1 MGSARPESRGLGR
14 PATKIN
20 MRMHEAR
27 VRVFLASLGV
37 GVATAALMLATES
50 HLAMAW
56 DEGYTLGM
64 QARLRDWLRALKDPK
79 RFAAEWRA
87 PSPSEELITA
97 DGLPP
102 PRPEQLD
109 TRTELLFDRH
119 VVAWFWPCAR
129 EQPHGHPPF
138 YALLG
143 LVGDLLAPS
152 WDDLPRARLGPILL
166 FSFTAGAICA
176 FVAGRWGGWAAAL
189 AASSWVF
196 QPNLFAHGHYA
207 GFDATL
213 TALWV
218 LAIVAFA
225 QAMEP
230 ADPPREP
237 GSIRWGWTLGF
248 GLVVGC
254 AMANKLT
261 GWFLPLPFLVW
272 AAFHRSRRAFRTLL
286 VGLLV
291 ASAVVYAMVPPWWTD
306 PLDGVSRFLSSNLTR
321 SVTFPLRIQFLHVVY
336 ETPRESL
343 PWYNTLVWTVLVTP
357 VGFLG
362 MAGAGFWSA
371 VRGWRREPI
380 GPLIAG
386 NWTFLMALRAM
397 PHTPGHDGVR
407 LFLPAFGVLALL
419 GGMGARFLIDRW
431 AGRAKAA
438 VVACML
444 EGVLSVAVMMPVP
457 LSYFSPIVGGLP
469 GAAALGM
476 EPTYY
481 WDALGPGPRQ
491 WLAGHTAPGES
502 IQFAMFTRSF
512 LYLRRIGELPPRF
525 ASIDPGRPRW
535 VVLQNRP
542 GAFSDLG
549 RALVARGHPQYTL
562 SKLGVPLIWIFP
574 YREMEEIAGELR
586 R

>member
-1 MGSARPESRGLGR
+1 
-14 PATKIN
+14 
-20 MRMHEAR
+20 MRMDEAR
-27 VRVFLASLGV
+27 VRVWLASLGV
-37 GVATAALMLATES
+37 GVATAALMLATGPR
-50 HLAMAW
+50 LAITW
-56 DEGYTLGM
+56 DEGDTLGM
-64 QARLRDWLRALKDPK
+64 EARIRDWFRAMRNPQ

-87 PSPSEELITA
+87 PHQSEELITA

-102 PRPEQLD
+102 PRREQLD

-129 EQPHGHPPF
+129 ELPHCHPPF

-143 LVGDLLAPS
+143 LAGDLLAPS
-152 WDDLPRARLGPILL
+152 WDTLPRARLGPILL
-166 FSFTAGAICA
+166 FSFTAGVIFG
-176 FVAGRWGGWAAAL
+176 FVAGRWGCWAAAL
-189 AASSWVF
+189 ATSAWVF

-207 GFDATL
+207 CMDATL
-213 TALWV
+213 TALWA
-218 LAIVAFA
+218 LAIVTFA

-230 ADPPREP
+230 AVPPREP

-248 GLVVGC
+248 GLAVGC
-254 AMANKLT
+254 ALASKLT
-261 GWFLPLPFLVW
+261 GWFLPIPFLVW
-272 AAFHRSRRAFRTLL
+272 AGLYRSRRASRTLL

-291 ASAVVYAMVPPWWTD
+291 ASAVAYALVPPWWTD
-306 PLDGVSRFLSSNLTR
+306 PIDGVSRFVASGLSR
-321 SVTFPLRIQFLHVVY
+321 SATFPLRIQFLHAVY

-357 VGFLG
+357 VGFLA
-362 MAGAGFWSA
+362 MAGVGFWSA
-371 VRGWRREPI
+371 LRGWRREPI
-380 GPLIAG
+380 GLLVAG
-386 NWTFLMALRAM
+386 NWAFLMAMRAM

-419 GGMGARFLIDRW
+419 GGMGAWFLIDRW
-431 AGRAKAA
+431 SRLARAAI
-438 VVACML
+438 VACVL
-444 EGVLSVAVMMPVP
+444 EGALSVAVMMPVP

-481 WDALGPGPRQ
+481 WDALGPGPRR
-491 WLAGHTAPGES
+491 WLAQHSSPGET

-512 LYLRRIGELPPRF
+512 LYLRRVGELPPRL

-542 GAFSDLG
+542 GAFSDIG

-562 SKLGVPLIWIFP
+562 TKLGIPLIWIFP
-574 YREMEEIAGELR
+574 YREMEELAAELR

>member
-1 MGSARPESRGLGR
+1 
-14 PATKIN
+14 
-20 MRMHEAR
+20 MHKAR
-27 VRVFLASLGV
+27 VGVFLVSLGV
-37 GVATAALMLATES
+37 GVATAALILATEP
-50 HLAMAW
+50 HLAIAW
-56 DEGYTLGM
+56 DEGYTLGVE
-64 QARLRDWLRALKDPK
+64 ARIRDWFRALRDPR

-87 PSPSEELITA
+87 PAPSEELVPP
-97 DGLPP
+97 DGIPP
-102 PRPEQLD
+102 PRPDQVD
-109 TRTELLFDRH
+109 TRAELLFDRR

-166 FSFTAGAICA
+166 FSFTAGAIFG
-176 FVAGRWGGWAAAL
+176 FVAGRWGCWAAAL
-189 AASSWVF
+189 AAGSWTF

-213 TALWV
+213 TALWL

-225 QAMEP
+225 QAMAP
-230 ADPPREP
+230 AGPPREREC
-237 GSIRWGWTLGF
+237 IRRGWTLGF
-248 GLVVGC
+248 GLVLGC

-261 GWFLPLPFLVW
+261 GWFLPLPLLVW
-272 AAFHRSRRAFRTLL
+272 AGLYRSRRASRTLL
-286 VGLLV
+286 VGLLI
-291 ASAVVYAMVPPWWTD
+291 ALIVVYAMVPPWWTD
-306 PLDGVSRFLSSNLTR
+306 PLDGAARFFESNLTR
-321 SVTFPLRIQFLHVVY
+321 SVTFPLRVMFLHTIY

-357 VGFLG
+357 VGYLV
-362 MAGAGFWSA
+362 MACAGFWSA
-371 VRGWRREPI
+371 LRGWRREPI
-380 GPLIAG
+380 GLVIAG
-386 NWTFLMALRAM
+386 NWAFLIALRAM

-407 LFLPAFGVLALL
+407 LFLPAFGILALL
-419 GGMGARFLIDRW
+419 GGMGARFLIECRYRW
-431 AGRAKAA
+431 PKAA
-438 VVACML
+438 IVACGL
-444 EGVLSVAVMMPVP
+444 EGVLSIGVMMPVP

-481 WDALGPGPRQ
+481 WDALGPGPRR
-491 WLAGHTAPGES
+491 WLAQHTATGQT

-512 LYLRRIGELPPRF
+512 LYLRRIGELPPRL
-525 ASIDPGRPRW
+525 ASVDPGRPRW

-549 RALVARGHPQYTL
+549 RALVTRGHPRYTVT
-562 SKLGVPLIWIFP
+562 KLGVPLIWIFP
-574 YREMEEIAGELR
+574 YREMEELAAELGP
-586 R
+586 

>member
-1 MGSARPESRGLGR
+1 
-14 PATKIN
+14 
-20 MRMHEAR
+20 MRMHQTR
-27 VRVFLASLGV
+27 VRVLLASLGI

-50 HLAMAW
+50 HLAIVW
-56 DEGYTLGM
+56 DEGYTLGVE
-64 QARLRDWLRALKDPK
+64 ARIRDWFRALRDPE

-87 PSPSEELITA
+87 PDPSEELITA

-102 PRPEQLD
+102 PRREQLD
-109 TRTELLFDRH
+109 RRTKLLFDRH

-129 EQPHGHPPF
+129 ELPHGHPPF
-138 YALLG
+138 YAVLG
-143 LVGDLLAPS
+143 LAGDLLAPS
-152 WDDLPRARLGPILL
+152 WDALPRARLGPILL
-166 FSFTAGAICA
+166 FSATAAAIFG
-176 FVAGRWGGWAAAL
+176 FVAGRWGCWAAAL

-207 GFDATL
+207 GFDGTL
-213 TALWV
+213 TALWA
-218 LAIVAFA
+218 LAIITFA

-230 ADPPREP
+230 AGPPREP
-237 GSIRWGWTLGF
+237 ESLRWGWTLGF

-254 AMANKLT
+254 ALASKLT

-272 AAFHRSRRAFRTLL
+272 AGLYRSRRASRTLF
-286 VGLLV
+286 VGLVV
-291 ASAVVYAMVPPWWTD
+291 ALGAVYAMVPPWWTD
-306 PLDGVSRFLSSNLTR
+306 PIDGVSRFFASNLTR
-321 SVTFPLRIQFLHVVY
+321 SATFPLRIQFLHAVY

-343 PWYNTLVWTVLVTP
+343 PWYNTLVWTLMVTP
-357 VGFLG
+357 VGFLA
-362 MAGAGFWSA
+362 MAVAGLWSA

-380 GPLIAG
+380 GLLIAG
-386 NWTFLMALRAM
+386 NWALLIALRAM

-431 AGRAKAA
+431 GRLARAVIAA
-438 VVACML
+438 CLL
-444 EGVLSVAVMMPVP
+444 EGVVSLAVMMPVP
-457 LSYFSPIVGGLP
+457 LSYFSPIVGGLS

-491 WLAGHTAPGES
+491 WLAGHTSAGETV
-502 IQFAMFTRSF
+502 QFPMFTRSF
-512 LYLRRIGELPPRF
+512 LYLRRIGGLPPRL

-549 RALVARGHPQYTL
+549 RALVARGHPRYTL
-562 SKLGVPLIWIFP
+562 TKLGVPLIWIFA
-574 YREMEEIAGELR
+574 YREMEELAAEFGR
-586 R
+586 